1 MSVDAKDRPYAAVLD
16 LAVKGSSTGATDAPQ
31 NTVPRSARKVGL
43 GLVQNRDC
51 RSREGSV
58 TLPFTPFHMG
68 AGLVV
73 KPGMDRNF
81 SVISFGIAQVAMDVE
96 PGIGM
101 LTGAAVLHG
110 PSHTVLGALVI
121 ACLVM
126 LVAPWVCN
134 LLLRRWNKE
143 VTHYGWTWWVQAETP
158 PKKAVVLG
166 AFFGTLSHV
175 ALDSLMHDDIQ
186 PLLPFSGSNP
196 LLGLVT
202 YDAVYQACVV
212 ASVLGAA
219 AWLSIQWTGR
229 NRRADDRQAPLP
241 ATSPRR
247 LWVVWVHDLRFTW
260 FWALLLSAA
269 PALLLGS
276 NRIPLG
282 VLMVA
287 IGIGIPTVAIGR
299 VFRGRWPIEASRR
312 LAVTALMATLALV
325 YVFQTDARIP
335 DNATPIVLA
344 LDAFYRETGRYPDS
358 MDEIVPT
365 HLRAIPTLKASIVQP
380 PVRYRMWHGQPRLTI
395 PSAKG
400 DAFAAYEYDF
410 TTRVWV
416 HHN

>member
-1 MSVDAKDRPYAAVLD
+1 MQENRPYAAALD
-16 LAVKGSSTGATDAPQ
+16 LAVKE
-31 NTVPRSARKVGL
+31 RSARATDGTQNSVQCSLREAG
-43 GLVQNRDC
+43 QNRDC

-81 SVISFGIAQVAMDVE
+81 SVITFGIAQVAMDVE

-121 ACLVM
+121 ACIVM
-126 LVAPWVCN
+126 LVSPWVCCQ
-134 LLLRRWNKE
+134 LLRRWNKE
-143 VTHYGWTWWVQAETP
+143 VTHYGLTRWVQAETP

-175 ALDSLMHDDIQ
+175 VLDGLIHHDIQ

-196 LLGLVT
+196 LAGLVAH
-202 YDAVYQACVV
+202 DAVYQACTV
-212 ASVLGAA
+212 AGVLGAA
-219 AWLSIQWTGR
+219 AWLSLKWIGR
-229 NRRADDRQAPLP
+229 RERVDDSPPTAPAGGL
-241 ATSPRR
+241 RR
-247 LWVVWVHDLRFTW
+247 LWAVWVRDLRFTW
-260 FWALLLSAA
+260 FWGLLLSAA

-276 NRIPLG
+276 GLLPLG
-282 VLMVA
+282 VLLVA
-287 IGIGIPTVAIGR
+287 IGIGIPAVAIGR
-299 VFRGRWPIEASRR
+299 VFRGRWPIAASRR
-312 LAVTALMATLALV
+312 LAVTASMATLALV
-325 YVFQTDARIP
+325 YVFQIDARIP
-335 DNATPIVLA
+335 ENATPIVLA
-344 LDAFYRETGRYPDS
+344 LDSFYRETGRYPDS

-365 HLRAIPTLKASIVQP
+365 HLRAVPTLKASIVQP
-380 PVRYRMWHGQPRLTI
+380 RVHYRMWNGQPRLTI
-395 PSAKG
+395 PSARG

-416 HHN
+416 LHD